1 VRGWLVIVAVLVFVV
16 KQMGDMASKNELTA
30 DTFRPRNLIVLLA
43 VFAGVFLISIGVGFF
58 EWRTTR
64 FRIDDTEIR
73 INRTFIT
80 RRSDRIPFG
89 KIQSVDVTQPFAAR
103 ILGLASLTIDVGAS
117 QHKKIEY
124 LSRRDAY
131 RFRDLLITRSGRG
144 AAATPGGSPTRQNAI
159 TPANSITTAP
169 PGQLDRHPAGTA
181 TPPTSPAPASTPRE
195 GFRPG
200 TSPSP
205 LGGSQWLDRRRDEDV
220 ILTVPKGRFVLS
232 QITSSAFLM
241 LVLVFIIS
249 TVLTTAGG
257 GSIFGVCFA
266 YVLSIVGYLWT
277 KLSKSWGLTLYRSGD
292 GLKSVHGFTSLETR
306 TIPVQRIQGVEITQ
320 SLLWR
325 IWGYHSVHVTVLGN
339 DGKTESDLLPG
350 YGWAFPV
357 GDGTVN
363 VGLGMLNSS
372 DAFQKTDYRSL
383 MTRWL
388 SHLPAQWGLTP
399 DNQEGP
405 IRGAALPM
413 AFNRTPA
420 YDRGLLLVGDAG
432 GMVNPFNGEGIDYAM
447 EAGELAA
454 TAIAQAH
461 YRGMG
466 SRSAERALQ
475 GYSIALRERFGG
487 YFRLGTIFV
496 KLIGDP
502 RVMRLCTTYGLP
514 HAALMRFVNKLLANL
529 TDSRG
534 GDVSDHV
541 INALTRLAPST

>member
-1 VRGWLVIVAVLVFVV
+1 MADVDGRGVCADALV
-16 KQMGDMASKNELTA
+16 
-30 DTFRPRNLIVLLA
+30 
-43 VFAGVFLISIGVGFF
+43 
-58 EWRTTR
+58 
-64 FRIDDTEIR
+64 
-73 INRTFIT
+73 
-80 RRSDRIPFG
+80 
-89 KIQSVDVTQPFAAR
+89 
-103 ILGLASLTIDVGAS
+103 VGA
-117 QHKKIEY
+117 
-124 LSRRDAY
+124 
-131 RFRDLLITRSGRG
+131 G
-144 AAATPGGSPTRQNAI
+144 PGGSATAAHLARQ
-159 TPANSITTAP
+159 
-169 PGQLDRHPAGTA
+169 GLHVVLLEKA
-181 TPPTSPAPASTPRE
+181 TFPR
-195 GFRPG
+195 
-200 TSPSP
+200 
-205 LGGSQWLDRRRDEDV
+205 D
-220 ILTVPKGRFVLS
+220 K
-232 QITSSAFLM
+232 
-241 LVLVFIIS
+241 
-249 TVLTTAGG
+249 
-257 GSIFGVCFA
+257 VC
-266 YVLSIVGYLWT
+266 
-277 KLSKSWGLTLYRSGD
+277 GD
-292 GLKSVHGFTSLETR
+292 GLTPRAVRQLIRLGIDVSEEAGWKHTQGLRIHGGTVPPFVLPWPELADYPNFGMVCRRAKLDEMLARHAESLGVELITGANVKTPIMDERTGRIVGVRTTDGREFHAPVVVAADGNSSRLALATGRERRPDRPMGVAVRAYFTSPLSQGDHLESWL
-306 TIPVQRIQGVEITQ
+306 E
-320 SLLWR
+320 LW
-325 IWGYHSVHVTVLGN
+325 
-339 DGKTESDLLPG
+339 DGKPHESDLLPG

-475 GYSIALRERFGG
+475 GYSTALRERFGG

-514 HAALMRFVNKLLANL
+514 HATLMGFVNKLLANL

>member
-1 VRGWLVIVAVLVFVV
+1 MANVGGRGVCADALV
-16 KQMGDMASKNELTA
+16 
-30 DTFRPRNLIVLLA
+30 
-43 VFAGVFLISIGVGFF
+43 
-58 EWRTTR
+58 
-64 FRIDDTEIR
+64 
-73 INRTFIT
+73 
-80 RRSDRIPFG
+80 
-89 KIQSVDVTQPFAAR
+89 
-103 ILGLASLTIDVGAS
+103 VGA
-117 QHKKIEY
+117 
-124 LSRRDAY
+124 
-131 RFRDLLITRSGRG
+131 G
-144 AAATPGGSPTRQNAI
+144 PGGSATAANLARQ
-159 TPANSITTAP
+159 
-169 PGQLDRHPAGTA
+169 GLHVVLLEKA
-181 TPPTSPAPASTPRE
+181 TFPR
-195 GFRPG
+195 
-200 TSPSP
+200 
-205 LGGSQWLDRRRDEDV
+205 D
-220 ILTVPKGRFVLS
+220 K
-232 QITSSAFLM
+232 
-241 LVLVFIIS
+241 
-249 TVLTTAGG
+249 
-257 GSIFGVCFA
+257 VC
-266 YVLSIVGYLWT
+266 
-277 KLSKSWGLTLYRSGD
+277 GD
-292 GLKSVHGFTSLETR
+292 GLTPRAVRQLIRLGIDVSEEAGWKHTQGLRIHGGTVPPFVLPWPELADYPNFGMVCRRAKLDEMLARHAESLGAELITGANVRTPIMDEHTGRIVGVRTADGREFHAPVVVAADGNSSRLALAMGRERRPDRPMGVAVRAYFTSPLSQGDHLESWL
-306 TIPVQRIQGVEITQ
+306 E
-320 SLLWR
+320 LW
-325 IWGYHSVHVTVLGN
+325 
-339 DGKTESDLLPG
+339 DGKPHESDLLPG

-363 VGLGMLNSS
+363 AGLGMLNSS
-372 DAFQKTDYRSL
+372 DSFQRTDYRSL

-432 GMVNPFNGEGIDYAM
+432 GMINPFNGEGIDYAM

-514 HAALMRFVNKLLANL
+514 HATLMGFVNKLLANL

>member
-1 VRGWLVIVAVLVFVV
+1 MANAGGRGVCADALVVGA
-16 KQMGDMASKNELTA
+16 GPGGSATA
-30 DTFRPRNLIVLLA
+30 ANLARQGLHVVLLEKATFPRDKVCGDGLTPRA
-43 VFAGVFLISIGVGFF
+43 VRQLI
-58 EWRTTR
+58 R
-64 FRIDDTEIR
+64 
-73 INRTFIT
+73 
-80 RRSDRIPFG
+80 
-89 KIQSVDVTQPFAAR
+89 
-103 ILGLASLTIDVGAS
+103 LGIDVSEEAGWKHTQGLRIHGGTVPPFVLPWPELAD
-117 QHKKIEY
+117 Y
-124 LSRRDAY
+124 PNFGMVCRRAKLDEMLA
-131 RFRDLLITRSGRG
+131 RHAESLGVELITRANVKTPIMDERTGRIVG
-144 AAATPGGSPTRQNAI
+144 VRTTDGREFHAPVVVAADG
-159 TPANSITTAP
+159 NSSRLALAMGRERRP
-169 PGQLDRHPAGTA
+169 DRPMGVAVRA
-181 TPPTSPAPASTPRE
+181 YFTSP
-195 GFRPG
+195 
-200 TSPSP
+200 
-205 LGGSQWLDRRRDEDV
+205 
-220 ILTVPKGRFVLS
+220 LS
-232 QITSSAFLM
+232 QGDHLESWLE
-241 LVLVFIIS
+241 
-249 TVLTTAGG
+249 
-257 GSIFGVCFA
+257 
-266 YVLSIVGYLWT
+266 LW
-277 KLSKSWGLTLYRSGD
+277 
-292 GLKSVHGFTSLETR
+292 
-306 TIPVQRIQGVEITQ
+306 
-320 SLLWR
+320 
-325 IWGYHSVHVTVLGN
+325 
-339 DGKTESDLLPG
+339 DGKPHESDLLPG

-514 HAALMRFVNKLLANL
+514 HATLMGFVNKLLANL

>member
-1 VRGWLVIVAVLVFVV
+1 MADVDGRGVCADALV
-16 KQMGDMASKNELTA
+16 
-30 DTFRPRNLIVLLA
+30 
-43 VFAGVFLISIGVGFF
+43 
-58 EWRTTR
+58 
-64 FRIDDTEIR
+64 
-73 INRTFIT
+73 
-80 RRSDRIPFG
+80 
-89 KIQSVDVTQPFAAR
+89 
-103 ILGLASLTIDVGAS
+103 VGA
-117 QHKKIEY
+117 
-124 LSRRDAY
+124 
-131 RFRDLLITRSGRG
+131 G
-144 AAATPGGSPTRQNAI
+144 PGGSATAANLARQ
-159 TPANSITTAP
+159 
-169 PGQLDRHPAGTA
+169 GLHVVLLEKA
-181 TPPTSPAPASTPRE
+181 TFPR
-195 GFRPG
+195 
-200 TSPSP
+200 
-205 LGGSQWLDRRRDEDV
+205 D
-220 ILTVPKGRFVLS
+220 K
-232 QITSSAFLM
+232 
-241 LVLVFIIS
+241 
-249 TVLTTAGG
+249 
-257 GSIFGVCFA
+257 VC
-266 YVLSIVGYLWT
+266 
-277 KLSKSWGLTLYRSGD
+277 GD
-292 GLKSVHGFTSLETR
+292 GLTPRAVRQLIRLGIDVSEEAGWKHTQGLRIHGGTVPPFVLPWPELADYPNFGMVCRRAKLDEMLARHAESLGAELITGANVKTPIMDERTGRIVGVRTTDGREFHAPVVVAADGNSSRLALAMGRERRPDRPMGVAVRAYFTSPLSQGDHLESWL
-306 TIPVQRIQGVEITQ
+306 E
-320 SLLWR
+320 LW
-325 IWGYHSVHVTVLGN
+325 
-339 DGKTESDLLPG
+339 DGKPHESDLLPG

-466 SRSAERALQ
+466 SRSAERVLQ

>member
-1 VRGWLVIVAVLVFVV
+1 MANVGGRGVCADALV
-16 KQMGDMASKNELTA
+16 
-30 DTFRPRNLIVLLA
+30 
-43 VFAGVFLISIGVGFF
+43 
-58 EWRTTR
+58 
-64 FRIDDTEIR
+64 
-73 INRTFIT
+73 
-80 RRSDRIPFG
+80 
-89 KIQSVDVTQPFAAR
+89 
-103 ILGLASLTIDVGAS
+103 VGA
-117 QHKKIEY
+117 
-124 LSRRDAY
+124 
-131 RFRDLLITRSGRG
+131 G
-144 AAATPGGSPTRQNAI
+144 PGGSATAANLARQ
-159 TPANSITTAP
+159 
-169 PGQLDRHPAGTA
+169 GLHVVLLEKA
-181 TPPTSPAPASTPRE
+181 TFPR
-195 GFRPG
+195 
-200 TSPSP
+200 
-205 LGGSQWLDRRRDEDV
+205 D
-220 ILTVPKGRFVLS
+220 K
-232 QITSSAFLM
+232 
-241 LVLVFIIS
+241 
-249 TVLTTAGG
+249 
-257 GSIFGVCFA
+257 VC
-266 YVLSIVGYLWT
+266 
-277 KLSKSWGLTLYRSGD
+277 GD
-292 GLKSVHGFTSLETR
+292 GLTPRAVRQLIRLGIDVSEEAGWKHTQGLRIHGGTVPPFVLPWPELADYPNFGMVCRRAKLDEMLARHAESLGAELITGANVKTPIMDERTGRIVGVRTTDGREFHAPVVVAADGNSSRLALAMGRERRPDRPMGVAVRAYFTSPLSQGDHLESWL
-306 TIPVQRIQGVEITQ
+306 E
-320 SLLWR
+320 LW
-325 IWGYHSVHVTVLGN
+325 
-339 DGKTESDLLPG
+339 DGKPHESDLLPG

-475 GYSIALRERFGG
+475 GYSTALREHFGG

-514 HAALMRFVNKLLANL
+514 HATLMGFVNKLLANL

>member
-1 VRGWLVIVAVLVFVV
+1 MADVDGRGVCADALV
-16 KQMGDMASKNELTA
+16 
-30 DTFRPRNLIVLLA
+30 
-43 VFAGVFLISIGVGFF
+43 
-58 EWRTTR
+58 
-64 FRIDDTEIR
+64 
-73 INRTFIT
+73 
-80 RRSDRIPFG
+80 
-89 KIQSVDVTQPFAAR
+89 
-103 ILGLASLTIDVGAS
+103 VGA
-117 QHKKIEY
+117 
-124 LSRRDAY
+124 
-131 RFRDLLITRSGRG
+131 G
-144 AAATPGGSPTRQNAI
+144 PGGSATAANLARQ
-159 TPANSITTAP
+159 
-169 PGQLDRHPAGTA
+169 GLHVVLLEKA
-181 TPPTSPAPASTPRE
+181 TFPR
-195 GFRPG
+195 
-200 TSPSP
+200 
-205 LGGSQWLDRRRDEDV
+205 D
-220 ILTVPKGRFVLS
+220 K
-232 QITSSAFLM
+232 
-241 LVLVFIIS
+241 
-249 TVLTTAGG
+249 
-257 GSIFGVCFA
+257 VC
-266 YVLSIVGYLWT
+266 
-277 KLSKSWGLTLYRSGD
+277 GD
-292 GLKSVHGFTSLETR
+292 GLTPRAVRQLIRLGIDVSEEAGWKHTQGLRIHGGTVPPFVLPWPELADYPNFGMVCRRAKLDEMLARHAESLGAELITGANVKTPIMDEHTGRIVGVRTADGREFHAPVVVAADGNSSRLALAMGRERRPDRPMGVAVRAYFTSPLSQGDHLESWL
-306 TIPVQRIQGVEITQ
+306 E
-320 SLLWR
+320 LW
-325 IWGYHSVHVTVLGN
+325 
-339 DGKTESDLLPG
+339 DGKPHESDLLPG

-372 DAFQKTDYRSL
+372 DSFQRTDYRSL

-514 HAALMRFVNKLLANL
+514 HATLMGFVNKLLANL

>member
-1 VRGWLVIVAVLVFVV
+1 MANVGGRGVCADALVVGA
-16 KQMGDMASKNELTA
+16 GPGGSATA
-30 DTFRPRNLIVLLA
+30 ANLARQGLHVVLLEKATFPRDKVCGDGLTPRA
-43 VFAGVFLISIGVGFF
+43 VRQLI
-58 EWRTTR
+58 R
-64 FRIDDTEIR
+64 
-73 INRTFIT
+73 
-80 RRSDRIPFG
+80 
-89 KIQSVDVTQPFAAR
+89 
-103 ILGLASLTIDVGAS
+103 LGIDVSEEAGWKHTQGLRIHGGTVPPFVLPWPELAD
-117 QHKKIEY
+117 Y
-124 LSRRDAY
+124 PNFGMVCRRAKLDEMLA
-131 RFRDLLITRSGRG
+131 RHAESLGVELITRANVKTPIMDERTGRIVG
-144 AAATPGGSPTRQNAI
+144 VRTTDGREFHAPVVVAADG
-159 TPANSITTAP
+159 NSSRLALAMGRERRP
-169 PGQLDRHPAGTA
+169 DRPMGVAVRA
-181 TPPTSPAPASTPRE
+181 YFTSP
-195 GFRPG
+195 
-200 TSPSP
+200 
-205 LGGSQWLDRRRDEDV
+205 
-220 ILTVPKGRFVLS
+220 LS
-232 QITSSAFLM
+232 QGDHMESWLE
-241 LVLVFIIS
+241 
-249 TVLTTAGG
+249 
-257 GSIFGVCFA
+257 
-266 YVLSIVGYLWT
+266 LW
-277 KLSKSWGLTLYRSGD
+277 
-292 GLKSVHGFTSLETR
+292 
-306 TIPVQRIQGVEITQ
+306 
-320 SLLWR
+320 
-325 IWGYHSVHVTVLGN
+325 
-339 DGKTESDLLPG
+339 DGKPHESDLLPG

-514 HAALMRFVNKLLANL
+514 HATLMGFVNKLLANL